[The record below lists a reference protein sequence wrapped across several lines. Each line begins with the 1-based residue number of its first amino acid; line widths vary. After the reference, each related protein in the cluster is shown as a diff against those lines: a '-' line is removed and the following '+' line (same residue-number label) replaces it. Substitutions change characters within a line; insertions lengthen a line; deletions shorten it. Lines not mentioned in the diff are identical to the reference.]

1 MANLETK
8 IDRLIRLLEEKELNS
23 YAQQSSA
30 NQNMVQE
37 LILNTVLA
45 SVVGYFMFRIL
56 DHHFRAQP
64 KKK

>member
-1 MANLETK
+1 MSDLETK
-8 IDRLIRLLEEKELNS
+8 VDRLIRLLEEKELNS
-23 YAQQSSA
+23 YAQHSHA

-56 DHHFRAQP
+56 DHHFRALP
-64 KKK
+64 KK